1 MTNKS
6 EPIELAAGNIKAAMK
21 QANATKADLWKVP
34 REFIRVIPGFN
45 VRNSDDPDYQQ
56 HIRWIADSIKENGF
70 YSHKPLAGYVG
81 KDGEDDVIFL
91 TDGHT
96 RLAAI
101 DIATAEGAEIASLPV
116 IVSPR
121 GTSLEDLTVALYT
134 SNTGRPLTPYE
145 TGQLCKRL
153 ISFGWTE
160 KQIAERLVLSI
171 TQVNNCLDLAAAP
184 LSVRK
189 LVSEGK
195 VSATAAIQ
203 TLHTHGTNATSV
215 LEKAVEVA
223 TQAGKERAT
232 AKHIQAVAESDP
244 LQPEQSENTT
254 CASQQQSQ
262 RATGPKQTKAQT
274 KALVEAATEALNVLE
289 SIEND
294 DFTETIER
302 LRGALFPA

>member
-1 MTNKS
+1 MTTEQNILEIS
-6 EPIELAAGNIKAAMK
+6 PGNIKLAMK
-21 QANATKADLWKVP
+21 NAGASSADLWKVP
-34 REFIRVIPGFN
+34 REFLRVIPGFN
-45 VRNSDDPDYQQ
+45 VRNTDDPEYQA

-70 YSHKPLAGYVG
+70 YSHKPMAGYVG
-81 KDGEDDVIFL
+81 KDGDDDVIFL

-96 RLAAI
+96 RLAAV
-101 DIATAEGAEIASLPV
+101 DIAVAEGAELTTLPV
-116 IVSPR
+116 VVSPR

-184 LSVRK
+184 MAVRN
-189 LVSEGK
+189 LVSQGK
-195 VSATAAIQ
+195 VAATTAIHTIQAHGSNAA
-203 TLHTHGTNATSV
+203 SV

-232 AKHIQAVAESDP
+232 AKHIKAVAKTPQD
-244 LQPEQSENTT
+244 
-254 CASQQQSQ
+254 
-262 RATGPKQTKAQT
+262 
-274 KALVEAATEALNVLE
+274 EAAKASKPEAKPAKKASKASAVALRAAAQEALEHLE
-289 SIEND
+289 ASGD
-294 DFTETIER
+294 DRYADTIER
-302 LRGALFPA
+302 LRDAIEAVS